1 MKSIFQIAF
10 TLFLGGL
17 LLQSCTKVSEPY
29 YTIKSVAIDTTTRT
43 VLLEDY
49 TGHTCVNCA
58 PAAKSANALQELYK
72 EQVYVIAV
80 HAGSFAKPDLS
91 HYVPYLTADYR
102 CATGNEW
109 YDYSGFNIDQNPKG
123 MVNRTP
129 YKGKISFLP
138 SEWGNA
144 IDSALKLPKAAI
156 MSMNNT
162 FDNQNKTLTTYIAT
176 KFLLG
181 FSVPVNLCVC
191 ILEDSIYGGQENKVP
206 GDSIPIIKNFRF
218 MHVLRGSVNG
228 TFGEEIASSPAAN
241 ALYTKNYS
249 FDFSDKPWIPGHCSL
264 IAFITNANTK
274 EVLHVIKSPVIK
286 P

>member
-1 MKSIFQIAF
+1 MKRIFQISLI
-10 TLFLGGL
+10 LFLAGS

-29 YTIKSVAIDTTTRT
+29 YTVKAIAIDTNTRT

-72 EQVYVIAV
+72 GQVYVIAV
-80 HAGSFAKPDLS
+80 HAGSFAKPDLT

-109 YDYSGFNIDQNPKG
+109 YGYSGFNIDQNPKG

-129 YKGKISFLP
+129 YKSKISFVP
-138 SEWGNA
+138 SEWSNA
-144 IDSALKLPKAAI
+144 IETALKLPKAAI

-162 FDNQNKTLTTYIAT
+162 FDTQNKTLAT
-176 KFLLG
+176 RVDARFLIG

-191 ILEDSIYGGQENKVP
+191 ILEDSIYGGQENKVA

-218 MHVLRGSVNG
+218 MHILRGSING
-228 TFGEEIASSPAAN
+228 TFGEEIANNPGIN
-241 ALYTKNYS
+241 TVVTKNYS
-249 FDFSDKPWIPGHCSL
+249 FDFSDKSWIPNHCSL
-264 IAFITNANTK
+264 IAFIMDANTN
-274 EVLHVIKSPVIK
+274 EVLHVIKAPVIK
-286 P
+286 L